1 MTPEIEKRIKL
12 VQAGKVPSG
21 YKLSKVGVIPNEW
34 SLTYLKDVAIHVT
47 EKNKDNAISLTLTNS
62 ATKGVIKQTEYFDKQ
77 ISNKENT
84 DGYFV
89 VQNGDYIYNPRI
101 SESAPC
107 GPINRSHLG
116 ESGIASPLYTVF
128 RMNSVIHN
136 ECYIEMFLKSPFWHR
151 YMCGV
156 ANYGARHDRMNIT
169 NDDLFSMPLPVP
181 PKREQEKIAEILA
194 AQDRVIEFK
203 EKLIAE
209 KQTQKKV
216 LKQQIFSEKKYQKF
230 VIDKVQIDKKNWKK
244 EKFEKVFD
252 FFSTNS
258 LSREFLSTD
267 IGEYKNIHYGDIL
280 VKYSDVLD
288 SSCVEIPYISQ
299 SIDCSKFVLLKSGDI
314 IIADTAEDYTA
325 GKTIEIQNVGNQ
337 KIVAGLHTMMCRPKG
352 KFFAPK
358 WLGFYMNSNSYH
370 DQLLPLITSMKV
382 ASIAKKEIVKTF
394 LTIPSLP
401 EQQAIAKV
409 LSVADEEIS
418 LLQKDLE
425 QEKLKK
431 KSLMQLLLT
440 GLVRVS
446 A

>member
-128 RMNSVIHN
+128 RMNSDIHN

-181 PKREQEKIAEILA
+181 PKREQKKIAEILA
-194 AQDRVIEFK
+194 AQDRVIELK

-209 KQTQKKV
+209 KQKRKNILNQQLMSRKNRLSGYNSPWKRVCLKDCCVGDGRYGLNTPACEFRDGLPKYIRITDITEDGKYNLNSKAYADVEKYEDYV
-216 LKQQIFSEKKYQKF
+216 LK
-230 VIDKVQIDKKNWKK
+230 
-244 EKFEKVFD
+244 
-252 FFSTNS
+252 
-258 LSREFLSTD
+258 TD
-267 IGEYKNIHYGDIL
+267 DIL
-280 VKYSDVLD
+280 LVRTGSTTGKSYLYNENDGELVYAGFL
-288 SSCVEIPYISQ
+288 IRF
-299 SIDCSKFVLLKSGDI
+299 SINPKIVDSKFVSSVLNTSEYWKWVKVMSMRSGQPGI
-314 IIADTAEDYTA
+314 
-325 GKTIEIQNVGNQ
+325 
-337 KIVAGLHTMMCRPKG
+337 
-352 KFFAPK
+352 
-358 WLGFYMNSNSYH
+358 NSTEYSGY
-370 DQLLPLITSMKV
+370 
-382 ASIAKKEIVKTF
+382 EF
-394 LTIPSLP
+394 EIPSDVK
-401 EQQAIAKV
+401 ESQAIAKV
-409 LSVADEEIS
+409 LSAADEEIA
-418 LLQKDLE
+418 LLQKNLE

>member
-12 VQAGKVPSG
+12 VQAGKVPAG

-128 RMNSVIHN
+128 RMNSDVYN

-169 NDDLFSMPLPVP
+169 NEDLFSMPLPVP
-181 PKREQEKIAEILA
+181 SKKEQEKIAEILA
-194 AQDRVIEFK
+194 AQDRVIELK
-203 EKLIAE
+203 EKLVAE
-209 KQTQKKV
+209 KIQVKDGISQQLLSGQRRLLGCNDDWKKSFFKSIIKVISGYAFDSGEFSDIGMPVVRIQNIANGVVETSNALKHPIVEIDEDFIATRGDV
-216 LKQQIFSEKKYQKF
+216 LVAMSGATTGKTGIYCNEEPSYINQRVGKVK
-230 VIDKVQIDKKNWKK
+230 VIDDCICKEFVAQYFMSTLFLNELKKKLVAGAQPNIGSQDIDKMQ
-244 EKFEKVFD
+244 FVFP
-252 FFSTNS
+252 
-258 LSREFLSTD
+258 
-267 IGEYKNIHYGDIL
+267 
-280 VKYSDVLD
+280 LD
-288 SSCVEIPYISQ
+288 
-299 SIDCSKFVLLKSGDI
+299 
-314 IIADTAEDYTA
+314 
-325 GKTIEIQNVGNQ
+325 KT
-337 KIVAGLHTMMCRPKG
+337 
-352 KFFAPK
+352 
-358 WLGFYMNSNSYH
+358 
-370 DQLLPLITSMKV
+370 
-382 ASIAKKEIVKTF
+382 
-394 LTIPSLP
+394 

-409 LSVADEEIS
+409 LSAADEEIS

-425 QEKLKK
+425 QEKMKK

>member
-209 KQTQKKV
+209 KQKQKKILV
-216 LKQQIFSEKKYQKF
+216 RYLLSTEQKTRRQF
-230 VIDKVQIDKKNWKK
+230 ALGNIKINKGKWNRVQL
-244 EKFEKVFD
+244 
-252 FFSTNS
+252 NS
-258 LSREFLSTD
+258 LLEFKNGVNVDKDKFGSGVKMISVMDILSGKPINYD
-267 IGEYKNIHYGDIL
+267 SIRGSVELSQEELSVYAVDYGDIL
-280 VKYSDVLD
+280 FQRSSENYEDAGSSNVYLD
-288 SSCVEIPYISQ
+288 KNRRATFSGFVIRGKKISEYEPYCLNAILKIPEVRQ
-299 SIDCSKFVLLKSGDI
+299 SIMRK
-314 IIADTAEDYTA
+314 AA
-325 GKTIEIQNVGNQ
+325 GAQHVNIGQE
-337 KIVAGLHTMMCRPKG
+337 AL
-352 KFFAPK
+352 
-358 WLGFYMNSNSYH
+358 
-370 DQLLPLITSMKV
+370 
-382 ASIAKKEIVKTF
+382 ASIQIN
-394 LTIPSLP
+394 LPSLP

-409 LSVADEEIS
+409 LSAADEEIS